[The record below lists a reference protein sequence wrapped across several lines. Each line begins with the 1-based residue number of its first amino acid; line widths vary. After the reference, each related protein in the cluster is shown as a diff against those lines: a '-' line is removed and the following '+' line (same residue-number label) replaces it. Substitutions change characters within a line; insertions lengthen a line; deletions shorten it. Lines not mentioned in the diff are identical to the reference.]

1 MNFNGFK
8 DWIMLG
14 LLTVGVYF
22 VGNLASGVNDL
33 NLKMAVFTEKVLV
46 HDRQLEKHDTRIE
59 RLEHKR

>member
-1 MNFNGFK
+1 MTFTGFK

-33 NLKMAVFTEKVLV
+33 NLKMAVFTEKVLI
-46 HDRQLEKHDTRIE
+46 HDRQLEKHDNRIE